1 MGLFIANE
9 IKSLYVGDK
18 EVTEIYLG
26 DKKIWSEK
34 ITFHVDLYNYHPRNG
49 YYFFQTITFETPYK
63 TWVESVNIYDT
74 TNQYYIDTQILPS
87 GGNIIGVRTTK
98 GDGLGMDAYYIPE
111 NGEDISNEEIIAGH
125 TYSLYYFS

>member
-9 IKSLYVGDK
+9 VKSLYVGDK
-18 EVTEIYLG
+18 EVVEVYLG
-26 DKKIWSEK
+26 SKKIWPEK
-34 ITFHVDLYNYHPRNG
+34 KTFHVDLYDYHPRNG
-49 YYFFQTITFETPYK
+49 YFLYQTVTFETPYK
-63 TWVESVNIYDT
+63 TWGESLNICDT

-98 GDGLGMDAYYIPE
+98 GNGLKIEAYYTTE
-111 NGEDISNEEIIAGH
+111 NGEDISNEQIIDNY